1 MYELA
6 LPAVVT
12 LAALAVTARWPSRL
26 PIAATI
32 AALVSLAI
40 SLLPAAADL
49 STTAKSFAL
58 GCALVETI
66 GLMVLV
72 IAVVRTQSPLVA
84 ILVGVL
90 LGFAEA
96 LIPGRLLPGMDL
108 AGLLF
113 MRGIWSLGAIGAAIA
128 GAYLR
133 SLDVRRAAE
142 LAGAR
147 RAQRLELARDLH
159 DFVAHDVSGMVVQ
172 AQAAQTLGGGGE
184 TLAVLRRIEE
194 AGLHALA
201 AMDRTVHMLRDDDA
215 PTQPRRYGI
224 ADLPDLVRR
233 FASASGAHT
242 DLDLSAGDLPPELDV
257 TAYRLVTEAL
267 TNVRRHA
274 PTSAQV
280 TVCVRSDADTLEVT
294 VDNDAAGVSSARRS
308 GLGLPGLTE
317 RVTALGGRL
326 TAGPYGGGWRLRA
339 DIPVR

>member
-1 MYELA
+1 MYV
-6 LPAVVT
+6 LPVVVT
-12 LAALAVTARWPSRL
+12 LAALAVTARWPARL

-32 AALVSLAI
+32 AAIASLAI
-40 SLLPAAADL
+40 TAQPDL
-49 STTAKSFAL
+49 STAAKTIAL
-58 GCALVETI
+58 ACALVETI
-66 GLMVLV
+66 GLMVLI
-72 IAVVRTQSPLVA
+72 IAVVRTQKPLVA
-84 ILVGVL
+84 ALVGIL
-90 LGFAEA
+90 LGVAEA
-96 LIPGRLLPGMDL
+96 MVPGRLLPGMDL

-113 MRGIWSLGAIGAAIA
+113 MRGIWSIGAIGAAVA

-172 AQAAQTLGGGGE
+172 AQAAQTLGGGAE
-184 TLAVLRRIEE
+184 TLAVLKRIED

-215 PTQPRRYGI
+215 PEQPRRYGV

-233 FASASGAHT
+233 FANASGART
-242 DLDLSAGDLPPELDV
+242 DLDLAAPDLPPELDV

-274 PTSAQV
+274 PASTQV
-280 TVCVRSDADTLEVT
+280 AVSVRTDADRLEVI
-294 VDNDAAGVSSARRS
+294 VDNDAAGVSSGRRS

-317 RVTALGGRL
+317 RVTALGGQL

-339 DIPVR
+339 EMPVR